1 MRDLLNA
8 LYALHPLASGA
19 AEVAVIARAGGL
31 SGNGSERVHPAPRP
45 G

>member
-19 AEVAVIARAGGL
+19 AEVAVIALAAYPLVMASPLR
-31 SGNGSERVHPAPRP
+31 RMVM
-45 G
+45 